1 MRKVTAAVTA
11 CALLASLAG
20 GALVS
25 DKKKRDEKGEKRRI
39 KVLGVPVWKSEKPAP
54 RPSM

>member
-20 GALVS
+20 CALVS

-39 KVLGVPVWKSEKPAP
+39 KVLGVPVWKSEKPAS
-54 RPSM
+54 RPSR

>member
-20 GALVS
+20 CALVS